1 MTGHRRNA
9 REWLG
14 EKLPWLLRDPE
25 DLSFLDHYRR
35 VIANSEYT
43 RTWIQRYWR
52 VDSDVLFPPIRV
64 QELRPGRKQRR
75 ILSVGRFF
83 ARGMGHSKKQLELV
97 EAFGRMMRRNPLE
110 GWELHLVGGCEPGHL
125 PYLDQIRSAAEGLPV
140 SIHANAPRPLV
151 EDLFA
156 SSSIFWHA
164 TGLGEDEE
172 REPWVFEHFGMTTV
186 EAMAAGC
193 VPVVID
199 KAGQR
204 EIVRHGVDGYRWSSL
219 DELESYTR
227 SLAGDE
233 GLRKRLAAS
242 AVERASAF
250 SEEAFAA
257 RWSEISTSLGI
268 A

>member
-1 MTGHRRNA
+1 
-9 REWLG
+9 
-14 EKLPWLLRDPE
+14 
-25 DLSFLDHYRR
+25 
-35 VIANSEYT
+35 
-43 RTWIQRYWR
+43 
-52 VDSDVLFPPIRV
+52 
-64 QELRPGRKQRR
+64 
-75 ILSVGRFF
+75 
-83 ARGMGHSKKQLELV
+83 
-97 EAFGRMMRRNPLE
+97 
-110 GWELHLVGGCEPGHL
+110 
-125 PYLDQIRSAAEGLPV
+125 
-140 SIHANAPRPLV
+140 
-151 EDLFA
+151 
-156 SSSIFWHA
+156 
-164 TGLGEDEE
+164 
-172 REPWVFEHFGMTTV
+172 
-186 EAMAAGC
+186 
-193 VPVVID
+193 VVID